1 MVPSLVIRYRSVL
14 NRLILLLS
22 VLSAATTLR
31 AQISVPTTGGG
42 LSLAVNPITNKI
54 YVPSR
59 GLLGAVNV
67 IDGVTNTTKV
77 VTAGTNPS
85 WAAVNPVTNK
95 IYVTDQPAGTVI
107 VIDGTSDAVTTTLPV
122 GVSPSAVAV
131 NPLTNKIYVVNNGGA
146 SVTVIDGATNAEENL
161 SVGTNPYA
169 VAINPVTNKIYIANS
184 ASSTVSVID
193 GATNDI
199 ATVTV
204 GSGPVGVAVNPVTN
218 KIYVIRSDGNM
229 TVIRGADN
237 TVETSTVNV
246 GSVPS
251 MVAVNPVTNKIY
263 VINFAG
269 SPSNILT
276 VIDGATDSVTN
287 SLTMGGIF
295 PYTLAVN
302 PVTNK
307 VYVANFTFTGGSN
320 PNDGSVTVV
329 DGATNTT
336 TTVPAVGNGSNTL
349 VVAVNP
355 VTNRVY
361 TSIPGSVTAIDGAIN
376 ASTST
381 SPVSTGNSPQTVV
394 VNPVT
399 NKIYAP
405 NADSNTVTVIDVAT
419 NSATATVNVGSQPV
433 LAAVDPVTNRIYITN
448 FADGTVSVID
458 SANDSVINTLTVGP
472 HPQAVAA
479 DPVTKKVYVA
489 NPFVSLSPVTPGNT
503 VSVIDETTE
512 TVTATVTVGS
522 SPSGV
527 AVNAATSKVYVPNNA
542 DNTVSVINEATNSV
556 TSTVAVGTGPSGIAV
571 NPVTNRIY
579 VANTTF
585 NNASTPGTVSVID
598 GTTDSVIA
606 TPTAGI
612 FPRLIVIN
620 QETNKIYVSNSN
632 SGRPFPQGGSVTVLD
647 GATNN
652 PTQIDTSTFGSFP
665 WGIAVNPI
673 TTNVYVSNFN
683 SRNMMVID
691 GASNT
696 VTSTLP
702 ILGTPLATNCS
713 NAANGSCPQDVLLYP
728 AVNRIYT
735 NLSPSPSNP
744 GSAAVIDV
752 DGHQTVPLTTTIAGV
767 TDALTIS
774 TANVFQTANRAPSF
788 TVNVNSTFSD
798 TNPLATNPPPTAVYY
813 QVDGGTRL
821 SADAKTNGSGANPGS
836 FNITVGLQQIGLHT
850 LYVYATYGNEGG
862 NNSNA
867 NGNGNSPEI
876 GNLTAYL
883 FLVVPVSTAT
893 TLTTDVNPQ
902 VQGQPVVFTAQ
913 VAPSAPTG
921 DPGPTG
927 TVTFYEGA
935 TVLGS
940 GSIDSN
946 GFATFTTSSLSLGDH
961 STTAAYS
968 GDEDYGASTSSPL
981 TVTIV
986 NSLTPTI
993 ELVSGNDQAVVYGN
1007 AFAQPLTVVVMQT
1020 DGTPMAGATVTFA
1033 GANLSFSP
1041 SGTVT
1046 TNSSGQAS
1054 VIATGTHIGDL
1065 LAIAT
1070 TVGVSS
1076 AVNFAL
1082 TVTPAQLTVTAN
1094 NFSRTFGAANP
1105 AFTGTITGAVRG
1117 DTFTF
1122 SASTIA
1128 TASSPVGT
1136 YPIIPSA
1143 TGPTLADYTVH
1154 IVNGTLTVNK
1164 AILTVTANDA
1174 KRLVGLLNPLLTTTM
1189 TGFVNGDTSAAL
1201 SGMVAISTTATQ
1213 ASPAGAYP
1221 ITVTQGSLSATNY
1234 GFNFVNGTLLVEVV
1248 LLMPPQGPSP
1258 VDTPVTLTA
1267 TVPVGA
1273 TGTVTFYAGTVAIGT
1288 VTIPTNVIGA
1298 TTGIPVTLETT
1309 SLDSGTHTITA
1320 VFSGDAN
1327 FPPST
1332 SPPISVVVT
1341 PPPPDFAVATI
1352 TGRQLIPPGASAT
1365 YTIVVSSVNG
1375 PFTSPVTM
1383 SASNLPAGATY
1394 TFNPPAAT
1402 PGAGG
1407 ANTGFTVSIPKQ
1419 SNVVASR
1426 GNNALGMAALA
1437 LLLLPLAC
1445 LKRYRG
1451 RPPRLLL
1458 GMLLALASFVAMS
1471 GCGQGGYFSQ
1481 TEQTYTITVTGTSGT
1496 LVRSTTISLTVE

>member
-1 MVPSLVIRYRSVL
+1 MVPSLIIRSRSVL
-14 NRLILLLS
+14 NRPILLLS
-22 VLSAATTLR
+22 VLAAATFLR
-31 AQISVPTTGGG
+31 AQINVPTTGGG
-42 LSLAVNPITNKI
+42 LSLAVNPITNKV

-67 IDGVTNTTKV
+67 IDGATNTTKA

-107 VIDGTSDAVTTTLPV
+107 VIDGTSDTVTTTLPV
-122 GVSPSAVAV
+122 GVSPTAVAV

-146 SVTVIDGATNAEENL
+146 SVTVIDGATNAVDENL
-161 SVGTNPYA
+161 SVGSNPYA
-169 VAINPVTNKIYIANS
+169 VAINSVTNKIYIANS

-193 GATNDI
+193 GATNNI

-237 TVETSTVNV
+237 TIETSTVPV

-287 SLTMGGIF
+287 SLTMGGVF

-307 VYVANFTFTGGSN
+307 IYVANFTFTGGTN
-320 PNDGSVTVV
+320 PTDSSVTVI

-336 TTVPAVGNGSNTL
+336 TTVPAVGNGANTL

-355 VTNRVY
+355 VTNKVY
-361 TSIPGSVTAIDGAIN
+361 TSIPGSVTVIDGAIN
-376 ASTST
+376 AQTST

-394 VNPVT
+394 VNPTT

-419 NSATATVNVGSQPV
+419 NSATATVNVGTQPV
-433 LAAVDPVTNRIYITN
+433 LAAVDPVTNRVYITN
-448 FADGTVSVID
+448 FGDGTLSVID
-458 SANDSVINTLTVGP
+458 SANDTVINTLTVGP

-489 NPFVSLSPVTPGNT
+489 HPFISLSPVTPGNT

-556 TSTVAVGTGPSGIAV
+556 TSTVAVGTGPTGIAV
-571 NPVTNRIY
+571 NTLTNRIY

-585 NNASTPGTVSVID
+585 NNTSTPGTISVID

-612 FPRLIVIN
+612 FPRLIAIN

-632 SGRPFPQGGSVTVLD
+632 SGLPFPQGGSVTVLD

-652 PTQIDTSTFGSFP
+652 PTQIDTSSFGSFP

-696 VTSTLP
+696 VTSTIP

-735 NLSPSPSNP
+735 NLSPSPSSS
-744 GSAAVIDV
+744 GSVAVIDV
-752 DGHQTVPLTTTIAGV
+752 DGHQTVPLTTAIVGV
-767 TDALTIS
+767 SDELTIS
-774 TANVFQTANRAPSF
+774 TTNVFQTANRAPSF
-788 TVNVNSTFSD
+788 TVDVNSTFSNI
-798 TNPLATNPPPTAVYY
+798 NPSATNPPPTAVYY

-821 SADAKTNGSGANPGS
+821 SADAKTNGSVANPGS
-836 FNITVGLQQIGLHT
+836 FNITLGLQQIGLHT

-883 FLVVPVSTAT
+883 FLVVPVSTTT

-902 VQGQPVVFTAQ
+902 VQGQPIILTAQ
-913 VAPSAPTG
+913 INPPTPTG
-921 DPGPTG
+921 GPGRTG
-927 TVTFYEGA
+927 TVTFYEGT
-935 TVLGS
+935 TVLGVS
-940 GSIDSN
+940 GIDSN
-946 GFATFTTSSLSLGDH
+946 GFATFPTSSLSLGDH
-961 STTAAYS
+961 TISAAYS
-968 GDEDYGASTSSPL
+968 GDPNYGASTSSPL

-986 NSLTPTI
+986 SSLNPTI
-993 ELVSGNDQAVVYGN
+993 ELVGGNDQTVVYGS
-1007 AFAQPLTVVVMQT
+1007 AFAQPLTVVVMQP
-1020 DGTPMAGATVTFA
+1020 DGTPMAGATVTFT

-1065 LAIAT
+1065 LATAT
-1070 TVGVSS
+1070 TAGVSL

-1154 IVNGTLTVNK
+1154 IVNGTLTVSK

-1174 KRLVGLLNPLLTTTM
+1174 KRLVGLLNPLLTTTI
-1189 TGFVNGDTSAAL
+1189 TGFVNGDTSAVL
-1201 SGMVAISTTATQ
+1201 SGMVAVSTTATT
-1213 ASPAGAYP
+1213 ASPAGAYS
-1221 ITVTQGSLSATNY
+1221 ITVTQGSLSAMNY
-1234 GFNFVNGTLLVEVV
+1234 GFAFVNGTLLVEVV
-1248 LLMPPQGPSP
+1248 IVTPLPGP
-1258 VDTPVTLTA
+1258 VGEGNPVTLTA
-1267 TVPVGA
+1267 TVPQGA
-1273 TGTVTFYAGTVAIGT
+1273 TGTVTFFEGTTPIGT
-1288 VTIPTNVIGA
+1288 VTIPTGIAA
-1298 TTGIPVTLETT
+1298 TGSGVPVTLVTT
-1309 SLDSGTHTITA
+1309 SLAPGTQTITA

-1332 SPPISVVVT
+1332 SPPITVVVT
-1341 PPPPDFAVATI
+1341 PPPPDFAVATS
-1352 TGRQLIPPGASAT
+1352 TGRQLIPPGASAA

-1375 PFTSPVTM
+1375 PFTSPVAMT
-1383 SASNLPAGATY
+1383 ASNLPAGATY
-1394 TFNPPAAT
+1394 TFSPAAVT
-1402 PGAGG
+1402 PGAAG
-1407 ANTGFTVSIPKQ
+1407 ANTTFTVSIPPQ
-1419 SNVVASR
+1419 SHMASR
-1426 GNNALGMAALA
+1426 SRNVGPIAFA
-1437 LLLLPLAC
+1437 LLLLPFAW
-1445 LKRYRG
+1445 LKRHRKN
-1451 RPPRLLL
+1451 PQRLLL
-1458 GMLLALASFVAMS
+1458 WILVALVSFGAVS
-1471 GCGQGGYFSQ
+1471 GCGEGGYFSQ
-1481 TEQTYTITVTGTSGT
+1481 TEQTYTITVTGTSGSAA
-1496 LVRSTTISLTVE
+1496 RSTTVTLTVE